1 MHAELDYN
9 LTHDQWETL
18 KALRRGAA
26 QQRAPAHF
34 VVEQLV
40 ALGLAAV
47 DDGRPLITVRGRSVL
62 LRGSPQLLDL
72 AS

>member
-9 LTHDQWETL
+9 LTLDQWETL
-18 KALRRGAA
+18 KALRGSASQR
-26 QQRAPAHF
+26 RAPVHF
-34 VVEQLV
+34 VVEQLA
-40 ALGLAAV
+40 ALGLAAI
-47 DDGRPLITVRGRSVL
+47 DDGRPLITAKGRSVL

>member
-1 MHAELDYN
+1 MHAEFDYD

-18 KALRRGAA
+18 KALRGGAP
-26 QQRAPAHF
+26 QDRAPNR
-34 VVEQLV
+34 VVVAELV
-40 ALGLAAV
+40 ALNLAV
-47 DDGRPLITVRGRSVL
+47 IEDGRPLITSRGRSVL